1 MIKNFGMVSFVLRD
15 FSYSGELILVR
26 KSFKL
31 QAARNFGYRLLGF
44 ACPPRPFLDGRWGNP
59 STFLCHYLSV
69 VAANWRSRMTMD
81 KSGIG
86 NQRNDSMPCA

>member
-1 MIKNFGMVSFVLRD
+1 MEFRSQLIIKYDKIMIKNLGMVSFVLRD

-44 ACPPRPFLDGRWGNP
+44 ACPPRPFLDGRRGNP
-59 STFLCHYLSV
+59 STFLCHYDGQVGDRES
-69 VAANWRSRMTMD
+69 A
-81 KSGIG
+81 K
-86 NQRNDSMPCA
+86 